1 VANQQVDRLAAFRNE
16 SPRAGME
23 FPEFTAEL
31 LDGGQMQL
39 SALAGKNVVLETGS
53 YT

>member
-1 VANQQVDRLAAFRNE
+1 MTNPMADRLASYRND
-16 SPRAGME
+16 SPGAGSD
-23 FPEFTAEL
+23 FPDFTAEL

-39 SALAGKNVVLETGS
+39 SELAGKNVVLETGS